1 MSTKKTKVSEG
12 EAAFVDKLATD
23 LIGQLAPQLQA
34 LGYPSPVLL
43 YGLAAAA
50 AVVEVTAQ
58 RQLEQLK
65 LEHPSRA
72 TEFEQQWVQVL
83 EQREEHTQRARE
95 QALAAPLPSSAPP
108 EEKKA

>member
-1 MSTKKTKVSEG
+1 MAKKTGVSEA
-12 EAAFVDKLATD
+12 EAAFIDKLATD

-34 LGYPSPVLL
+34 LGHPSPVLL
-43 YGLAAAA
+43 YGLSAAA

-65 LEHPSRA
+65 LEHPDRA
-72 TEFEQQWVQVL
+72 AEFEQQWVRVL

-95 QALAAPLPSSAPP
+95 QALAAPLPSSPS
-108 EEKKA
+108 EEAKGE